1 VATSNEHFKVKH
13 GLVVQ
18 GSVATVNGN
27 QVLTEASPLDSLANV
42 NLSGLSNGDVL
53 IYNEATL
60 SWLPGEMTGGGEEGA
75 TVSVTVSDTPP
86 LTPATGDLW
95 YNSSVGTT
103 YLYYDGFWVDSNPSQ
118 VGPEGPQGPEGPI
131 GKFLVSET
139 APVSPEEGDA
149 WYNATTSRFYMFY
162 DNFWI
167 ETFPSQPGPQ
177 GIQGPIGLDGK
188 FFVDEQMPETAS
200 EGQLWYDATTSRFYM
215 FYDNYWIEVTSNQ
228 PGPQGPEGPQ
238 GPAGEDGADST
249 VPGPEGPAGPE
260 GPEGPQGPAGA
271 DSTVPGPQ
279 GPAGPAGPEGP
290 QGPEGNIGYFGNID
304 GGSASAIYSGIMSIS
319 GGNAGSF

>member
-1 VATSNEHFKVKH
+1 MTTNNKDFRVKN

-18 GSVATVNGN
+18 GTSATVDGN
-27 QVLTEASPLDSLANV
+27 QILTEASPLGALANV

-53 IYNEATL
+53 IYNEPTE
-60 SWLPGEMTGGGEEGA
+60 SWIPGEGGGGGNGG

-86 LTPATGDLW
+86 LNPSIGDLW

-118 VGPEGPQGPEGPI
+118 VGPEGPEGPEGPI
-131 GKFLVSET
+131 GRFLVSEN
-139 APVSPEEGDA
+139 APVSPNEGDA
-149 WYNATTSRFYMFY
+149 WYNASTSRFYMFY

-188 FFVDEQMPETAS
+188 FLVDEDMPETAS
-200 EGQLWYDATTSRFYM
+200 EGQLWYDATSSRFYI
-215 FYDNYWIEVTSNQ
+215 FYDNYWIEVTANQ
-228 PGPQGPEGPQ
+228 PGPQGP
-238 GPAGEDGADST
+238 
-249 VPGPEGPAGPE
+249 AGPT
-260 GPEGPQGPAGA
+260 GGTGA
-271 DSTVPGPQ
+271 ASTVPGPQ
-279 GPAGPAGPEGP
+279 GPAGPAGATGPAGPTGAASTVSGPEGPTGPAGPAGP
-290 QGPEGNIGYFGNID
+290 QGPEGDIGYFGNVD
-304 GGSASAIYSGIMSIS
+304 GGSANTIYSGIMSIS